1 MQEIERQIS
10 RGYGIDIKN
19 IYPFKD
25 VFIIESSS
33 GKKVLR
39 KLNLSPG
46 RINFIHEAKEHLVR
60 NNFKN
65 LDRYL
70 CTKDNEPYIS
80 IDGVNYTVSDYVEGC
95 ESDFEKREDIVKSAT
110 VLAKLHAST
119 RGFIAPKNCIP
130 RDDLGK
136 LPVYFK
142 KRLEEMKRIKR
153 IAQREKRKIDY
164 LVLEYIDY
172 FCELGEDAIKKL
184 SDSKYVEIT
193 EKARDE
199 GIFCHHDYTH
209 SNIINSADDTYVI
222 NFNYCCFELKVYDIA
237 NLLRRKM
244 RKCKWNLSEAEIIID
259 SYSSI
264 EPISADEFFI
274 LKIILQFPQKF
285 WRVINKYYNSRRTW
299 RERNYYSKFYEAVEE
314 IDWHRRFLNDFQYN

>member
-10 RGYGIDIKN
+10 RGYGIDIKS
-19 IYPFKD
+19 IHSFRD
-25 VFIIESSS
+25 VFIIESSC

-65 LDRYL
+65 VDRYI
-70 CTKDNEPYIS
+70 CTKDNEPYMF
-80 IDGVNYTVSDYVEGC
+80 IDGVSYTVSDYIEGC
-95 ESDFEKREDIVKSAT
+95 ESDFEKREDIIKSST
-110 VLAKLHAST
+110 MLAKLHVSS
-119 RGFIAPKNCIP
+119 RGFIAPKNCVP

-136 LPVYFK
+136 LPIYFT
-142 KRLEEMKRIKR
+142 KRLEEMKRIKK

-172 FCELGEDAIKKL
+172 FHDLGEDALKKL
-184 SDSKYVEIT
+184 YASKYSEVVRKT
-193 EKARDE
+193 RAE
-199 GIFCHHDYTH
+199 GLFCHHDYTH
-209 SNIINSADDTYVI
+209 SNIIKSVDSTYI
-222 NFNYCCFELKVYDIA
+222 TNFNYCCFELRVYDIA

-244 RKCKWNLSEAEIIID
+244 RKCNWNVDEAQLIMS
-259 SYSSI
+259 SYSSV
-264 EPISADEFFI
+264 ESISLDEFSI
-274 LKIILQFPQKF
+274 MKIILQFPQKF

-314 IDWHRRFLNDFQYN
+314 IDYHRRFMNDFQFS